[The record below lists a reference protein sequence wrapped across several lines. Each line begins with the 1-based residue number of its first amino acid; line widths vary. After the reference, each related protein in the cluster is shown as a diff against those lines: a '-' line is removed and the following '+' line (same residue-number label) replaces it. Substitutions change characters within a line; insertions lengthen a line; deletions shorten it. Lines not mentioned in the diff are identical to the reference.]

1 MLDRGSFLRPIAHR
15 GLHDASRGVIE
26 NTAAAFDAAM
36 AKGYGIECDLRPAA
50 GGLPVVFHDE
60 TLERLTEGSGTL
72 SALGPAELARVRFKG
87 ASTMG
92 VQTLAEFLA
101 QVGGRVPL
109 LVEVKSEWEPVDTTF
124 LGEIAG
130 LASGYRGPLALMS
143 FDPAVLV
150 ALKQLAPGVPR
161 GIVSGS
167 YKNPD
172 GTQWWADKLPEPRA
186 YDLSQLLESGPAAP
200 HFFAYHVKSLP
211 SPITRF
217 VREVV
222 RMPLFTWTVRSE
234 EDRHIAAQWAD
245 APIFEGYE
253 A

>member
-1 MLDRGSFLRPIAHR
+1 MLDRSSFLRPIAHR

-26 NTAAAFDAAM
+26 NTAGAFEAAI

-60 TLERLTEGSGTL
+60 TLERLTEGSGALSTL
-72 SALGPAELARVRFKG
+72 GSAELARVRLKG
-87 ASTMG
+87 GATTG
-92 VQTLAEFLA
+92 IQTFSEFLD
-101 QVGGRVPL
+101 QIGGRVPL
-109 LVEVKSEWEPVDTTF
+109 LVEVKSEWEPVDAVF
-124 LGEIAG
+124 VGEIAR
-130 LASGYRGPLALMS
+130 LASAYKGPLALMS

-186 YDLSQLLESGPAAP
+186 FDLSQLLESGPPAP

-222 RMPLFTWTVRSE
+222 RMPLFTWTVRSD
-234 EDRHIAAQWAD
+234 EDRLIAAQWAD
-245 APIFEGYE
+245 APIFEGFE

>member
-1 MLDRGSFLRPIAHR
+1 MLDRGSFIRPIAHR

-26 NTAAAFDAAM
+26 NTFRAFDAAIT
-36 AKGYGIECDLRPAA
+36 KGYGIECDLRPAA

-60 TLERLTEGSGTL
+60 TLERLTESSGAL
-72 SALGPAELARVRFKG
+72 SALGPDELARVRFKG
-87 ASTMG
+87 SSTTG
-92 VQTLAEFLA
+92 IQTFADFLA
-101 QVGGRVPL
+101 QAGGLVPL
-109 LVEVKSEWEPVDTTF
+109 LVEVKSEWEPPDAAFV
-124 LGEIAG
+124 GEIAK
-130 LASGYRGPLALMS
+130 LASAYRGPLALMS
-143 FDPAVLV
+143 FDPAVMV
-150 ALKQLAPGVPR
+150 ALKALAPGVPR
-161 GIVSGS
+161 GLVSGS

-222 RMPLFTWTVRSE
+222 RMPLFTWTVRSD
-234 EDRHIAAQWAD
+234 EDRLIAAQWAD
-245 APIFEGYE
+245 APIFEGFE

>member
-1 MLDRGSFLRPIAHR
+1 MLDRARFLCPIAHR

-26 NTAAAFDAAM
+26 NTAAAFDAAI

-60 TLERLTEGSGTL
+60 MLERLTESSGAL
-72 SALGPAELARVRFKG
+72 SALGPAELARVRFKDVATTG
-87 ASTMG
+87 I
-92 VQTLAEFLA
+92 QTFADFLA
-101 QVGGRVPL
+101 QAGGRVPL
-109 LVEVKSEWEPVDTTF
+109 LVEVKSEWESPDATF
-124 LGEIAG
+124 LGEIAR
-130 LASGYRGPLALMS
+130 LASAYEGPLALMS
-143 FDPAVLV
+143 FDPAVMA
-150 ALKQLAPGVPR
+150 ALKALAPAVPR

-186 YDLSQLLESGPAAP
+186 FDLSQLLESGPASP
-200 HFFAYHVKSLP
+200 DFFAYHVKSLP

-217 VREVV
+217 AREV
-222 RMPLFTWTVRSE
+222 MGLPLFTWTVRSD
-234 EDRHIAAQWAD
+234 EDRLIAAQWAD
-245 APIFEGYE
+245 AAIFEGFE

>member
-1 MLDRGSFLRPIAHR
+1 MLDRGCFLRPIAHR
-15 GLHDASRGVIE
+15 GLHDVSRGVIE
-26 NTAAAFDAAM
+26 NTAGAFDAAI

-50 GGLPVVFHDE
+50 DGLPVVFHDE
-60 TLERLTEGSGTL
+60 ALERLTEGSGMLT
-72 SALGPAELARVRFKG
+72 SLGPTDLARVRFKG
-87 ASTMG
+87 GTTTG
-92 VQTLAEFLA
+92 IQTFADFLK

-109 LVEVKSEWEPVDTTF
+109 LVEVKSEWDPIDAAF
-124 LGEIAG
+124 IGEIAQ
-130 LASGYRGPLALMS
+130 LANDYKGPIALMS

-161 GIVSGS
+161 GMVSGS
-167 YKNPD
+167 YRNPD
-172 GTQWWADKLPEPRA
+172 GTQWWADKVPEPRA
-186 YDLSQLLESGPAAP
+186 FNLAQLLESGPAAP

-234 EDRHIAAQWAD
+234 EDRLIASQWAD

>member
-26 NTAAAFDAAM
+26 NTAGAFDAAI
-36 AKGYGIECDLRPAA
+36 AKAYGIECDLRPAA

-60 TLERLTEGSGTL
+60 TLERLTESSGAL

-87 ASTMG
+87 GTATG
-92 VQTLAEFLA
+92 IQTFADFLA
-101 QVGGRVPL
+101 QVGGRAPL
-109 LVEVKSEWEPVDTTF
+109 LVEVKSEWEPPDAAFV
-124 LGEIAG
+124 GEIAK
-130 LASGYRGPLALMS
+130 LASGYKGPLALMS
-143 FDPAVLV
+143 FDPAVIV
-150 ALKQLAPGVPR
+150 ALRTLAPGVPR

-167 YKNPD
+167 YRNPD
-172 GTQWWADKLPEPRA
+172 GTQWWADKVPEPRA
-186 YDLSQLLESGPAAP
+186 FDLSQLLESEPAAP

-222 RMPLFTWTVRSE
+222 RMPLFTWTVRSD
-234 EDRHIAAQWAD
+234 EDRLIAAQWAD
-245 APIFEGYE
+245 AAIFEGFE